1 MRYNITP
8 TARGYEISATK
19 NGRILYLQS
28 IYKGVAKWSL
38 DYLYSRKYTTE
49 AAARKA
55 MQTIKDA

>member
-8 TARGYEISATK
+8 TARGYEISTTK
-19 NGRILYLQS
+19 NGRIVYLQS

-55 MQTIKDA
+55 IKAIKDI

>member
-1 MRYNITP
+1 MKYNITP

-19 NGRILYLQS
+19 NGHIVYLQS

-49 AAARKA
+49 AAARKVIE
-55 MQTIKDA
+55 TIRA